1 MQFQAIYK
9 LARFCFGTIKNTE
22 VLKVLHTTLI
32 TDLGLKDS
40 FITLREEIMTV
51 SKIKFI
57 TNHFDEQPLNDKFK
71 LTLCR
76 IIQEQTTN
84 ILKHAKAHTAC
95 ITISNKEIFI
105 LLK

>member
-1 MQFQAIYK
+1 M
-9 LARFCFGTIKNTE
+9 E
-22 VLKVLHTTLI
+22 
-32 TDLGLKDS
+32 LKDS
-40 FITLREEIMTV
+40 IKNLTEEIMAI
-51 SKIKFI
+51 SRIKIKFI
-57 TNHFDEQPLNDKFK
+57 TNHFDEQPINDKFK